1 MTITLARPVQPRSV
15 QPRLWRNLALASA
28 TITLTAMPALGQNN
42 AGPLDRAADMG
53 ATLWLAEGTEG
64 GEAAAAPAPT
74 EGGEQGE
81 SGSVA
86 SGDDTVD
93 LLAGLLQI
101 EGHLATGFALWAD
114 GDHDNGQA
122 HMGHPKAEVYES
134 LEHELDE
141 LGQPQFEDRLE
152 ALVDAAV
159 DGKDQATLDGIR
171 AEILT
176 AIASARAAAVAKDPH
191 DDFTALV
198 HLIRKAGD
206 EWAEGVVEG
215 NIANLHEYQ
224 DAWGFVQAARVRA
237 TELVANPDAA
247 VKSAA
252 EATLAALDSLAPAL
266 PAVAPAGAIDGD
278 AGLFAAAAARI
289 ELAAFKVK

>member
-1 MTITLARPVQPRSV
+1 MTIKLARPV

-28 TITLTAMPALGQNN
+28 TVTLAAMPALGQSK
-42 AGPLDRAADMG
+42 ASPLDRAADMG
-53 ATLWLAEGTEG
+53 ATLWLADGSEG
-64 GEAAAAPAPT
+64 GEAAAAPAPAAT

-122 HMGHPKAEVYES
+122 HMGHPKAEVYEAI
-134 LEHELDE
+134 EHEIEE
-141 LGQPQFEDRLE
+141 LGQPQFEGELDE
-152 ALVDAAV
+152 LVDAAAN
-159 DGKDQATLDGIR
+159 GKDQATLDGIR
-171 AEILT
+171 AEIQ
-176 AIASARAAAVAKDPH
+176 AAVAAARTAAVAKDPR

-198 HLIRKAGD
+198 LLIRKAGG

-224 DAWGFVQAARVRA
+224 DAWGFVQAARARA
-237 TELVANPDAA
+237 TDLAASPDAA
-247 VKSAA
+247 VKAA
-252 EATLAALDSLAPAL
+252 ADAVLAALDSLAPAL
-266 PAVAPAGAIDGD
+266 PAVTPTGVVGGD
-278 AGLFAAAAARI
+278 AGLFAATAARI
-289 ELAAFKVK
+289 ELAAYKVK